1 MDQPLT
7 KRGILSMLSSVYDPL
22 GLASPFVLR
31 ARRIVQNLCRTK
43 IGWDEP
49 IPEMEREQWIQWV
62 SSLQAMDKICVPRCL
77 QPVPSVRRE
86 LHHFADASEIAYG
99 VVSYLRVI
107 AADGS
112 VNCTIVMAK
121 SRLAPIKK
129 LTVPRLELQ
138 AATLA
143 ARQNAL
149 LRKELNL
156 DLGTSTFWTDSTI
169 VLQYINNT
177 EARYHTFVANR
188 VAEIQETTDA
198 REWRHVPTQDNP
210 ADDASRGVSAS
221 TLLDRR
227 WLHGPEF
234 LQFSPERWPSMLAP
248 RVVSEDDP
256 EVKKAVV
263 FAIQDTVPRNPV
275 DKLISGISNWTRL
288 IRILACFTLI
298 SEVHHTKVPFTGS
311 LEAGH
316 LQRAEEILIRHI
328 QNQSYPEEI
337 EAITRGRS
345 IASSSPL
352 ARLRPVLQDGVLV
365 VLGRLTY
372 ASLPSHA
379 KRPAILPACH
389 PAMES
394 LVRHVHERTAH
405 SGRGYVLA
413 ELRRKYWIV
422 GGSGVKS
429 NT

>member
-1 MDQPLT
+1 
-7 KRGILSMLSSVYDPL
+7 
-22 GLASPFVLR
+22 
-31 ARRIVQNLCRTK
+31 
-43 IGWDEP
+43 
-49 IPEMEREQWIQWV
+49 
-62 SSLQAMDKICVPRCL
+62 
-77 QPVPSVRRE
+77 
-86 LHHFADASEIAYG
+86 
-99 VVSYLRVI
+99 
-107 AADGS
+107 
-112 VNCTIVMAK
+112 
-121 SRLAPIKK
+121 
-129 LTVPRLELQ
+129 
-138 AATLA
+138 
-143 ARQNAL
+143 
-149 LRKELNL
+149 
-156 DLGTSTFWTDSTI
+156 
-169 VLQYINNT
+169 
-177 EARYHTFVANR
+177 
-188 VAEIQETTDA
+188 
-198 REWRHVPTQDNP
+198 
-210 ADDASRGVSAS
+210 
-221 TLLDRR
+221 
-227 WLHGPEF
+227 
-234 LQFSPERWPSMLAP
+234 MLAP
-248 RVVSEDDP
+248 HVVSEDDP
-256 EVKKAVV
+256 EGKKAVV

-298 SEVHHTKVPFTGS
+298 PEVHRTKVPFTGS

-316 LQRAEEILIRHI
+316 LQGAEEILIRHI

>member
-1 MDQPLT
+1 M
-7 KRGILSMLSSVYDPL
+7 
-22 GLASPFVLR
+22 
-31 ARRIVQNLCRTK
+31 
-43 IGWDEP
+43 
-49 IPEMEREQWIQWV
+49 
-62 SSLQAMDKICVPRCL
+62 PRCL
-77 QPVPSVRRE
+77 QPVPSVHRE

-107 AADGS
+107 ATDGS

-121 SRLAPIKK
+121 ARLAPIKK

-177 EARYHTFVANR
+177 EARYHTFVVNR

-198 REWRHVPTQDNP
+198 REWHHVPTQDNP

-248 RVVSEDDP
+248 RVVSEDDN

-298 SEVHHTKVPFTGS
+298 PEVHRTKVRFTGS

-337 EAITRGRS
+337 EAITRG
-345 IASSSPL
+345 
-352 ARLRPVLQDGVLV
+352 
-365 VLGRLTY
+365 
-372 ASLPSHA
+372 
-379 KRPAILPACH
+379 
-389 PAMES
+389 
-394 LVRHVHERTAH
+394 
-405 SGRGYVLA
+405 
-413 ELRRKYWIV
+413 
-422 GGSGVKS
+422 
-429 NT
+429 